1 MQKRLTHAVHV
12 YMQPVTPQLET
23 RRRAQT
29 AATYRRP
36 VDIKNEDEQE
46 LARKFHARPVN
57 KKILENKLE
66 RPPSK
71 LTRPVSPKLST
82 SGRSATR
89 PSVTLEMESKRQERE
104 QQRQA
109 ASARQ
114 GPAPPRRPVIPET
127 PPLKSIQ
134 LHRQYQ
140 EQFRRRIE
148 EEQKELERQR
158 DFKANPMRV
167 TSTPPRFEG
176 SSRPLT
182 ELKPF
187 SMPGEK
193 HHELAR
199 ERLEAKR
206 REEEERLKVSTKFRA
221 NPMPVFSGDSESDG
235 ERAFQPKPS
244 AKPLTS
250 FAAPVLASD
259 RRAAERAAFDA
270 AERERRE
277 MEEAYRKRVEEESK
291 RLEEEEIKRLRKEE
305 MVFRARPVPEPK
317 AFTLK
322 SNTKPLTQPMT
333 PVTHFRSRESGKQ

>member
-1 MQKRLTHAVHV
+1 M
-12 YMQPVTPQLET
+12 TPQLET
-23 RRRAQT
+23 RRRAQ
-29 AATYRRP
+29 AASTYRRP
-36 VDIKNEDEQE
+36 IDVKDEDEQE

-57 KKILENKLE
+57 KKILETKLE
-66 RPPSK
+66 RPQSK
-71 LTRPVSPKLST
+71 ASAQSALTRPVPPKLS
-82 SGRSATR
+82 SSNRSATR
-89 PSVTLEMESKRQERE
+89 PGAVSEMEQKRQERE
-104 QQRQA
+104 QRQT

-114 GPAPPRRPVIPET
+114 GTSQPRRPVVPET

-167 TSTPPRFEG
+167 SSTPPRFEG

-182 ELKPF
+182 EIKPF
-187 SMPGEK
+187 ALPGEK
-193 HHELAR
+193 YHELAR
-199 ERLEAKR
+199 ERLETKR
-206 REEEERLKVSTKFRA
+206 REEEEQAKASTKFRA

-235 ERAFQPKPS
+235 DRAFQPKTS

-277 MEEAYRKRVEEESK
+277 AEETYRKRMEEETR
-291 RLEEEEIKRLRKEE
+291 RLEEEEIRRLRKEE

-317 AFTLK
+317 TFTLK

-333 PVTHFRSRESGKQ
+333 PVTHFRSREGDKL